1 MAKPHLHDDNVKVL
15 AKYKNLLGYELIEDL
30 EFASP
35 LITNLAVNTYL
46 LKINVQL
53 LDEELSRERQLAFNL
68 NKALKLSNRQ
78 SSVVQKLRTR
88 ITQCKKDLRT
98 RRIIVN
104 RIVKELKGIL
114 R

>member
-1 MAKPHLHDDNVKVL
+1 MAKHYLHDDNIKVL
-15 AKYKNLLGYELIEDL
+15 ATYRKILGNELIEDL

-35 LITNLAVNTYL
+35 LIPNLAVNTYL

-53 LDEELSRERQLAFNL
+53 LDEELRREKQLGFNL
-68 NKALKLSNRQ
+68 NKALKLVSRQ
-78 SSVVQKLRTR
+78 SPVVQKLRTK

-98 RRIIVN
+98 RQIIVN